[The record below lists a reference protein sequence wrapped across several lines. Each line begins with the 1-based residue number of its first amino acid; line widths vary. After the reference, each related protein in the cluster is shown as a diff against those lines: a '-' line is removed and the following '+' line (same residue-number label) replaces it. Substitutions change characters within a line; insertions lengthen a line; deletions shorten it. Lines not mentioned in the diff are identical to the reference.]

1 MDTCQANID
10 SILAVYTGNSVNAL
24 TRITDNNGC
33 SGGFGSKVTF
43 RATAGTTYRIAVGD
57 AGGGRENTFTLA
69 LNPVDNVAP
78 VSPTRLR

>member
-24 TRITDNNGC
+24 TRITDNNNGC
-33 SGGFGSKVTF
+33 SGGFGSKGAF
-43 RATAGTTYRIAVGD
+43 RATTGTTYRIAVGD

-69 LNPVDNVAP
+69 LA
-78 VSPTRLR
+78 SAERRLR